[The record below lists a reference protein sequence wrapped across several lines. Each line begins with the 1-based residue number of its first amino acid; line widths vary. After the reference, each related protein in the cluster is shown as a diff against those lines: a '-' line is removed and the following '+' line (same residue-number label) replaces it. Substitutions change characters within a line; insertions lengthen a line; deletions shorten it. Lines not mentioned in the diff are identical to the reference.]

1 MEYSPP
7 FVHYGINIFES
18 AEKELSEKRGVA
30 MLTIK

>member
-7 FVHYGINIFES
+7 FVHYEINIFES
-18 AEKELSEKRGVA
+18 AEKELSGKREAA